1 MITGIT
7 TFIINLVIIRT
18 GTVKQ
23 TGGTGSN
30 GKAEAFT
37 VVTSRVG
44 KFIIKTRT
52 APNLLFFSSIYN
64 KMNASKFI
72 R

>member
-18 GTVKQ
+18 DTVKQ

-30 GKAEAFT
+30 SKAETFA
-37 VVTSRVG
+37 VVIGRVG
-44 KFIIKTRT
+44 KFIIKTKA

-64 KMNASKFI
+64 KLDAGEFI